1 MSVCPAMGGRA
12 PVRRSGLSRFRH
24 GVLRSIFQ
32 TPCAYPVET
41 ATWLR
46 LGGLRAYFNG
56 FGGYSRKNYG
66 FSGNLPLAHIASVCF
81 VGSQP
86 ALSDQNLGRI
96 AHAFLVPDNAGA
108 ELLNFSCGDAGFA
121 PVVYEPIK

>member
-1 MSVCPAMGGRA
+1 MGFRPSVTTVVRFVAGRA
-12 PVRRSGLSRFRH
+12 DFSKTVRVPV
-24 GVLRSIFQ
+24 V
-32 TPCAYPVET
+32 A
-41 ATWLR
+41 ATRLR

-66 FSGNLPLAHIASVCF
+66 FSGNLPLAHVASVCF
-81 VGSQP
+81 DASQP

-121 PVVYEPIK
+121 PVVYEPVK